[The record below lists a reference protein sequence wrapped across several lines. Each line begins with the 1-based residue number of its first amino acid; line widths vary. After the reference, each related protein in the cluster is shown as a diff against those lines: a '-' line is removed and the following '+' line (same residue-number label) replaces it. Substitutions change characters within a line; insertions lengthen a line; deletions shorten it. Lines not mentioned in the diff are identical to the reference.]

1 MGSQLMGIV
10 SMKMYSQVCNRCIS
24 KHIHFV
30 IGQKLQLVIVLV
42 LIAKHRRKCLRRIFG
57 GRQFSVGDF
66 PSDRNDICRV
76 VKGDANKMLVFEMKS
91 VNGLSSYELHLHTLK
106 KSQRIHTD

>member
-1 MGSQLMGIV
+1 MGIV
-10 SMKMYSQVCNRCIS
+10 SMKMYSQVGDRCIS

-30 IGQKLQLVIVLV
+30 IGQKFQFVIVLV

-57 GRQFSVGDF
+57 SRQFSVGDF

-106 KSQRIHTD
+106 NHKESIQIECT